1 MEVENVERLLVKACR
16 ELRAFAAGL
25 ERAPSLQS
33 HLRYLAFRLSQR
45 QPSDPSAR
53 RRRIA
58 RLAADLRGVSGSLDG
73 EFLEVLRDLAEA
85 GRWCAREL
93 RKELEELGGL
103 DGRFCDTLQAL
114 ARYDPA
120 WRGALKMGGDRRSG
134 DRSLKGSVLGM
145 AVRLYYEAHANPGF
159 SVGGQLVRFANAI
172 GEITLRK
179 REPFTADAVRA
190 EYNRFRRKIKRG
202 ELNLRRVPSLQLL
215 YKTQVT
221 AAEEDCAD

>member
-1 MEVENVERLLVKACR
+1 VVENVERLLVEACR
-16 ELRAFAAGL
+16 ELRAFAPGWN
-25 ERAPSLQS
+25 ER
-33 HLRYLAFRLSQR
+33 HLCNRIYDIWRFAYFNSNRVIPL
-45 QPSDPSAR
+45 AR

-93 RKELEELGGL
+93 RKELDELGGL

-179 REPFTADAVRA
+179 TEPFTASAVRA

-221 AAEEDCAD
+221 AAEGDRAD